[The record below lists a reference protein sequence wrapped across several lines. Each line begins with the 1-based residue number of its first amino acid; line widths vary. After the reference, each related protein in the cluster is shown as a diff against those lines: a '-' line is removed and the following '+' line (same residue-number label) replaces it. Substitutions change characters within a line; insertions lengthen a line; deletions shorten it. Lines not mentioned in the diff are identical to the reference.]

1 MRFAWAMPNC
11 SQASRMQAALSN
23 LASAGVI
30 EPMRIAR
37 PNRNPR
43 ASYSF
48 THLGRCGKALV
59 GPRNLSAAPLGLKP
73 ESPAEV
79 RAARLWLGATPGNKP
94 GRVAERAPRTPGGG
108 ARLGQGDEERPAAQ
122 LA

>member
-1 MRFAWAMPNC
+1 MAFEMVKAMPADGLEWGEG
-11 SQASRMQAALSN
+11 SAS
-23 LASAGVI
+23 
-30 EPMRIAR
+30 
-37 PNRNPR
+37 
-43 ASYSF
+43 
-48 THLGRCGKALV
+48 
-59 GPRNLSAAPLGLKP
+59 APLGLKP

-108 ARLGQGDEERPAAQ
+108 ARLGQGGAERPAAQ